1 MATWKTIEPSN
12 TFNNREITHRWR
24 SSSSCL
30 FGEFHCFS
38 TVKAASVTVSRYD
51 IVPMC
56 YLDKMAGLVGAGRYR
71 ALAILLGRHEKW
83 FLAKVDF
90 DRQGKIVRP

>member
-1 MATWKTIEPSN
+1 MTRWKTIEPSN
-12 TFNNREITHRWR
+12 TLNIRKITHRRR
-24 SSSSCL
+24 SSLSCL
-30 FGEFHCFS
+30 YGEFHCFS
-38 TVKAASVTVSRYD
+38 TVQTALVTISRYD
-51 IVPMC
+51 IVTMC
-56 YLDKMAGLVGAGRYR
+56 YLDKTAGLVGAGSHR